1 MIRRTIICLLLFSLN
16 AAAQEQE
23 PFDSTSTQDSKL
35 NWMEQLHEV
44 QQLLETRAK
53 AAVDARYIEVPEK
66 PWRVVLRYKENVVD
80 VDYSQSVDFPGT
92 NDHSDWNLCFEPPVA
107 SSVGFWV
114 GYRGTGFSYSKSLT
128 KNAGRYYSLSSTGA
142 KYGFNFRL
150 RRFNTQD

>member
-53 AAVDARYIEVPEK
+53 AAVDAHYIEVPIFQAELH
-66 PWRVVLRYKENVVD
+66 WGN
-80 VDYSQSVDFPGT
+80 
-92 NDHSDWNLCFEPPVA
+92 
-107 SSVGFWV
+107 
-114 GYRGTGFSYSKSLT
+114 FS
-128 KNAGRYYSLSSTGA
+128 
-142 KYGFNFRL
+142 
-150 RRFNTQD
+150 